1 MIQFPPWF
9 RRTKAPKSPTALAE
23 REPDPLREFVYLD
36 EGSLRSLLSSQIG
49 EIKDAVSQ
57 QSQAT
62 VTDEMNLK
70 LSGGLPFAAT
80 GEVGG
85 KLQNASSRSFQTS
98 SKATVQSWFKDL
110 HDRSKLR
117 LISPLETVEPVAR
130 LEDLAELEDPSVLSA
145 SNDLKRGVLAEFR
158 VRLSAHPVF
167 HLTTMMTEFTGMA
180 AEIEG
185 IVPNTS
191 AIRFNEIQPMV
202 KVLQRLMAG
211 LVPILGEA
219 IDHVVIEVGGVD
231 YVVDR
236 RAVAGLDVATHP
248 LLIAGVTDA
257 QSYWKDLRRVLF
269 ADAEFTMLC
278 RISRQGLQDDWM
290 PVKLVDVFRKI
301 VPDFPQQISVAWNM
315 PFGEPTEGAVAPLES
330 LEPLAPPIAA
340 PLETALRHY
349 SDALLAT
356 SRRSFSGE
364 ERHALALD
372 IDQAIQSLK
381 ERTGSVSDQKSAF
394 TAVKLMLREAAGV
407 RVTPGKDQKMRDE
420 ARALAGLSIT
430 PTSSSAPATAETPA
444 SGTPTAQTALG
455 EQPAYLDAE
464 VVAIYW

>member
-1 MIQFPPWF
+1 MILFPPWF
-9 RRTKAPKSPTALAE
+9 WRTKAPKSPTAIAE
-23 REPDPLREFVYLD
+23 REPGPLREFVYLD

-57 QSQAT
+57 QSQAS

-80 GEVGG
+80 GEAAA
-85 KLQNASSRSFQTS
+85 KIQNASSRSFQTS
-98 SKATVQSWFKDL
+98 SKATAQSWFKDL
-110 HDRSKLR
+110 HDRSTLR
-117 LISPLETVEPVAR
+117 LISPLETVEPVPR
-130 LEDLAELEDPSVLSA
+130 LEDLAELRDPSVASA
-145 SNDLKRGVLAEFR
+145 SIDLKRGVLAEFR

-167 HLTTMMTEFTGMA
+167 HITTMMTEFTGMA
-180 AEIEG
+180 AEIEE
-185 IVPNTS
+185 IVPDAS
-191 AIRFNEIQPMV
+191 AMRFNEIQPMV

-219 IDHVVIEVGGVD
+219 IDHVVVEVGGVD

-236 RAVAGLDVATHP
+236 RAVARFDVATRP

-278 RISRQGLQDDWM
+278 RVSRQGLQDDWM

-301 VPDFPQQISVAWNM
+301 APEFPQQISVTWNT
-315 PFGEPTEGAVAPLES
+315 PFGAPTEAAVAPLE
-330 LEPLAPPIAA
+330 PLVPPIAS
-340 PLETALRHY
+340 PLETALRYY

-356 SRRSFSGE
+356 SRRSFTKEAS
-364 ERHALALD
+364 RALALD
-372 IDQAIQSLK
+372 IDQEIRSLK
-381 ERTGSVSDQKSAF
+381 ERAGSVSDQKSAF
-394 TAVKLMLREAAGV
+394 TAVKLMLREAAGA
-407 RVTPGKDQKMRDE
+407 RVTPGKDQKLRDE

-430 PTSSSAPATAETPA
+430 PTLSSAPVTAGTSAPGTPA
-444 SGTPTAQTALG
+444 AQTAPG
-455 EQPAYLDAE
+455 ERRAYLDAE

>member
-1 MIQFPPWF
+1 MILFPPWF
-9 RRTKAPKSPTALAE
+9 WRSKAPKSPTALEE
-23 REPDPLREFVYLD
+23 REPGPLREFVYLD

-57 QSQAT
+57 QSQAS

-80 GEVGG
+80 GEAAA
-85 KLQNASSRSFQTS
+85 KFQNASSRSFQTS
-98 SKATVQSWFKDL
+98 SKATAQSWFKDL
-110 HDRSKLR
+110 HDRSTLR
-117 LISPLETVEPVAR
+117 LISPLETVEPAPR
-130 LEDLAELEDPSVLSA
+130 LEDLAELDDPSVASA
-145 SNDLKRGVLAEFR
+145 STDLKRGVLAEFR

-167 HLTTMMTEFTGMA
+167 HITTMMTEFTGMA
-180 AEIEG
+180 AEIEE
-185 IVPNTS
+185 IVPNAS
-191 AIRFNEIQPMV
+191 AIHFNEIQPMV

-219 IDHVVIEVGGVD
+219 IDHVVVEVSGVD

-236 RAVAGLDVATHP
+236 RAVAGLNVTTRP

-278 RISRQGLQDDWM
+278 RVSLQGLQDDWM

-301 VPDFPQQISVAWNM
+301 VPDFAQQISVTWNT
-315 PFGEPTEGAVAPLES
+315 PFGSPTEAAVAP
-330 LEPLAPPIAA
+330 LEPLAPPIPS

-356 SRRSFSGE
+356 SHRSFTDE
-364 ERHALALD
+364 ARRTLALD
-372 IDQAIQSLK
+372 IDQKIRSLK
-381 ERTGSVSDQKSAF
+381 DRAGSVSDQKSAF
-394 TAVKLMLREAAGV
+394 TAVKLMLKEAVGV

-430 PTSSSAPATAETPA
+430 PTLSSAPATAGTSPPDTPA
-444 SGTPTAQTALG
+444 AQTAPG
-455 EQPAYLDAE
+455 ERRAYLDAE